1 MNEANRQLL
10 SDARFHRPDAIAA
23 AAAKRRTRSGWGGE
37 KLLILAADHPARGV
51 VDVGTEPLAM
61 GDRYDMLDRLV
72 TALGVPGVDGVLGSP
87 DVIEDLLLLG
97 ALEDKLAFGSMN
109 RGGLAGA
116 TFEYDDRFTGYSP
129 ASVASQRLDGGKML
143 LRINLEDPGTA
154 DTLSACAA
162 AVSGLAAAGKVA
174 MIEPFM
180 SRRVDG
186 QPRSDLSTEAIIRSM
201 SIASALGTTSALTW
215 LKIPVVDDM
224 APIADAT
231 TLPLVLLGGA
241 RADRPDEMFARWR
254 RALDLPGVRGLVV
267 GRNLL
272 YPADGDVVGAV
283 KTAAS
288 LL

>member
-1 MNEANRQLL
+1 VNEANRQLL
-10 SDARFHRPDAIAA
+10 SDARFHRPAAIAEA
-23 AAAKRRTRSGWGGE
+23 AARRVTRSGWGSDR
-37 KLLILAADHPARGV
+37 LLILAADHPARGV
-51 VDVGTEPLAM
+51 VDVGSEPLAM

-72 TALGVPGVDGVLGSP
+72 AALAVPGVDGVLGSP

-97 ALEDKLAFGSMN
+97 ALEEKLAFGSMN

-116 TFEYDDRFTGYSP
+116 AFEYDDRFTGYSP
-129 ASVASQRLDGGKML
+129 ASVAAQRLDGGKML

-162 AVSGLAAAGKVA
+162 AVTELAAAGKVA
-174 MIEPFM
+174 MVEPFM

-186 QPRSDLSTEAIIRSM
+186 RPQSDLSTEAIIRSM
-201 SIASALGTTSALTW
+201 SIASALGATSSHTW
-215 LKIPVVDDM
+215 LKIPVVEEM

-241 RADRPDEMFARWR
+241 RDHRPDEMFARWQ
-254 RALDLPGVRGLVV
+254 RALALPGVRGLVV